1 MTSCWNKKN
10 STTRKD
16 NRVYYINLESG
27 ISQWGIPANNMLLPA
42 GWEIHFSKSKKRM
55 FYSNLK
61 KKIIQWDKPTKEDGN
76 EVPEGW
82 KEMKS
87 SKCNSIY
94 YKNTKTG
101 EVQWII
107 PDDLSIKP
115 VGIGIPT
122 SFLPIVEDC
131 SQNEDIWKW
140 KETDK
145 IGSGGYGSVYTTCKG
160 MDCDYVVKVQ
170 QKNENYYTEI
180 DALLSLQNTNAVP
193 KVFASW
199 TCENFG
205 YFVMEKLYP
214 CEHDNKFM
222 WKEVLKK
229 LDIIKDQGYLHFD
242 ISRRSNVMCNK
253 EGEVILIDF
262 GLAIKRTK
270 QGDNEGYKTD
280 HAALLTWEELA
291 ILQEQT
297 IYDHFDFNSHSLDST
312 SRTEYELAKEKA
324 LKKYNVVREKIIAA
338 GVIWWQEQEKIR
350 KQKESV
356 KPDDIPTI
364 FVESTKPITKLSK
377 KDVKP
382 VGIGIPKSFRDI
394 VEDCTQ
400 NNKWKKDKLLGSGK
414 AGSVYIAC
422 KTADDCEYVI
432 KIQNQNKEYYAE
444 IEALSSLQHTKA
456 VPKVFA
462 AWTCDKFG
470 YFVMEKLY
478 PCIHHTDNSIW
489 MAVGIKLDIIRKE
502 GYLQVDIHNGN
513 VMCNKEGQVVLID
526 FGYAVKRTDKGD
538 KQEYPDHIV
547 SENYGIP
554 LTWEYLEIVQENNY
568 NQYLNP
574 KRTQQQKDRDKDI
587 RKKYQD
593 AKAKVLLNKQE
604 KEKILKQKMIK
615 QIIPPRLQLHLDYQN
630 GIIKP
635 YPTWEEAKDEI
646 SNGKKKDH
654 WIWYVFPSFFRVRE
668 HSSIPDLILKD
679 LNDVKAYIANDVLRK
694 RLIDITNIARMQL
707 NKGIKAN
714 VLFGTELDALKFWEC
729 ITLFFLVSDN
739 GISLE
744 LHEVCDKALSALH
757 PDAQMQ
763 DRLEPNTVN
772 AFIQADGEILEQK
785 RSVESENLLKNSA
798 LRLLRTYSKKETNED
813 AINFLLN
820 TDLRGKESFQLND
833 MTFSKDAQIIGMS
846 SAPLWSV
853 TLSVTKDG
861 IRVPLYNN
869 YDGKISFY

>member
-1 MTSCWNKKN
+1 MTSCWNEKN

-115 VGIGIPT
+115 VGIGIPK
-122 SFLPIVEDC
+122 SFRDIVENC
-131 SQNEDIWKW
+131 TQNDIWTW
-140 KETDK
+140 KETDH
-145 IGSGGYGSVYTTCKG
+145 IGTGGSGSAYITCKD
-160 MDCDYVVKVQ
+160 MDCEYVVKVQ
-170 QKNENYYTEI
+170 QENEKFYTEI
-180 DALLSLQNTNAVP
+180 EALLSLKDTKVVP
-193 KVFASW
+193 KIFAAW
-199 TCENFG
+199 TCKKIG

-214 CEHDNKFM
+214 CTHNDYFM
-222 WKEVLKK
+222 WKEVGKK

-242 ISRRSNVMCNK
+242 ISRLNVMCKKN
-253 EGEVILIDF
+253 GEVVLIDF
-262 GLAIKRTK
+262 GLAIKRTE

-280 HAALLTWEELA
+280 HAALLTWEELS
-291 ILQEQT
+291 ILQEHSL
-297 IYDHFDFNSHSLDST
+297 YDHFNFNSDSLDYT
-312 SRTEYELAKEKA
+312 SRTEYETAKEKV
-324 LKKYNVVREKIIAA
+324 LKNYDVVREKILAA
-338 GVIWWQEQEKIR
+338 GVIWYREQEEERIR

-400 NNKWKKDKLLGSGK
+400 NKMWKKDKLLGSGK

-432 KIQNQNKEYYAE
+432 KIQNQNKEYYTE
-444 IEALSSLQHTKA
+444 IEALLSLQHTKA

-478 PCIHHTDNSIW
+478 PCIHHNNNSMW

-513 VMCNKEGQVVLID
+513 VMCNKQGQVVLID

-568 NQYLNP
+568 NTHLNP
-574 KRTQQQKDRDKDI
+574 LMTQDQKDINANIEKKYTDAKTKVVEKIRKQKDKNKDI
-587 RKKYQD
+587 EKKYTD
-593 AKAKVLLNKQE
+593 AKTKVE
-604 KEKILKQKMIK
+604 EKIPKQK
-615 QIIPPRLQLHLDYQN
+615 
-630 GIIKP
+630 
-635 YPTWEEAKDEI
+635 
-646 SNGKKKDH
+646 
-654 WIWYVFPSFFRVRE
+654 
-668 HSSIPDLILKD
+668 
-679 LNDVKAYIANDVLRK
+679 
-694 RLIDITNIARMQL
+694 
-707 NKGIKAN
+707 
-714 VLFGTELDALKFWEC
+714 
-729 ITLFFLVSDN
+729 
-739 GISLE
+739 
-744 LHEVCDKALSALH
+744 EVLH
-757 PDAQMQ
+757 PDDEGQNRLSPTISMEYFMIVTTRNNHNERLKKLYIKNYSHNKDFSPEHMYETVMSSQ
-763 DRLEPNTVN
+763 DMWFHLVN
-772 AFIQADGEILEQK
+772 NNDMIIGCC
-785 RSVESENLLKNSA
+785 SVEIEENKYIFDDVFIEEEFRGNNYAKLL
-798 LRLLRTYSKKETNED
+798 LLYAMKSVRANNIDASFQITAHDYNTPAVKTYSRIFGE
-813 AINFLLN
+813 
-820 TDLRGKESFQLND
+820 
-833 MTFSKDAQIIGMS
+833 
-846 SAPLWSV
+846 P
-853 TLSVTKDG
+853 
-861 IRVPLYNN
+861 IRVENNMFVYSGVTEHELEMQLANVPLV
-869 YDGKISFY
+869 SLV